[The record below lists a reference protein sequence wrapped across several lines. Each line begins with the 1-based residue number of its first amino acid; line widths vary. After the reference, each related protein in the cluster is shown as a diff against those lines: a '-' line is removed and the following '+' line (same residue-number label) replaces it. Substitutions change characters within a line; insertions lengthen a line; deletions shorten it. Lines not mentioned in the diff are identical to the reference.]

1 MILPRQ
7 ARDKHR
13 ESTQK
18 RTRFCRGSR
27 GDAAASEG
35 LLCVCS
41 AGCGGCAADLWLLR
55 GLLRVREAAA
65 EAAEAAEEGAYRQWR
80 GDGGD

>member
-1 MILPRQ
+1 MERGG
-7 ARDKHR
+7 AGGDGVRAVAW
-13 ESTQK
+13 
-18 RTRFCRGSR
+18 GSR

-65 EAAEAAEEGAYRQWR
+65 EAAEEGAYRQWR